1 MTLFV
6 YTTLLLIGYG
16 VLAVFVLLGLFI
28 LYAAADEIVRY
39 LTDKPR
45 KKNY

>member
-1 MTLFV
+1 MTLFI

-16 VLAVFVLLGLFI
+16 VLAVFALLGLFI

-39 LTDKPR
+39 LIDKPR